1 MERPLACAAG
11 RSLARTEGKLLARV
25 AGAGAGRR
33 AVSGLHR
40 GKALG
45 LGGNARSRTG
55 SCGRMRRSSGAGRR
69 RSERALGRSGLLGAA
84 SLTGLQL
91 GSSTSGKG
99 ALRLATSLARHLSI
113 GHHDGLLHRRCA
125 LDPGLHLRLRRHR
138 NATGRPPASRWS
150 GTRPTSSGHRARRGA
165 CGSRHS
171 PPRGHG
177 RATGR
182 THRHRSSRAPCG
194 HGRASRSG
202 RGGGS
207 DRRRSR
213 SGRCRPPP
221 VSVAAGRV
229 SAAPD
234 DHLQFGHL
242 ATLGFQAVGHAAHTA
257 VESRDPQA
265 KGEHG
270 HRQHTEAYSHQ
281 AERRR
286 KKLKHGRALP
296 QKTNS

>member
-1 MERPLACAAG
+1 MRNGKPPTRVAERP
-11 RSLARTEGKLLARV
+11 LARV

-40 GKALG
+40 GEALG

-55 SCGRMRRSSGAGRR
+55 GCGGVRRSGGAGRR
-69 RSERALGRSGLLGAA
+69 RSERALGRSGLLGSA
-84 SLTGLQL
+84 SLASLQL
-91 GSSTSGKG
+91 GGRASGKG
-99 ALRLATSLARHLSI
+99 ALRLATSLARHLAI

-125 LDPGLHLRLRRHR
+125 LHPGVHLRLRRHR
-138 NATGRPPASRWS
+138 NAAGRPPASRR
-150 GTRPTSSGHRARRGA
+150 GGARPTSSGHRARRGA
-165 CGSRHS
+165 RGSRHG
-171 PPRGHG
+171 PPR
-177 RATGR
+177 
-182 THRHRSSRAPCG
+182 G

-202 RGGGS
+202 RGGS
-207 DRRRSR
+207 SNRRRGG

-229 SAAPD
+229 GAAPD

-242 ATLGFQAVGHAAHTA
+242 ATLGFQTVGHAAHTT

-286 KKLKHGRALP
+286 
-296 QKTNS
+296 

>member
-1 MERPLACAAG
+1 MRNGKPPTRVAERP
-11 RSLARTEGKLLARV
+11 LARV

-40 GKALG
+40 GEALG

-55 SCGRMRRSSGAGRR
+55 GCGGVRRSSGAGRR
-69 RSERALGRSGLLGAA
+69 RSERALGRSGLLGSA
-84 SLTGLQL
+84 SLASLQL
-91 GSSTSGKG
+91 GSGASGEG
-99 ALRLATSLARHLSI
+99 TLRLATSLARHLAI

-125 LDPGLHLRLRRHR
+125 LHPGIHLRLRRHR
-138 NATGRPPASRWS
+138 NAAGRPPAASRGGS
-150 GTRPTSSGHRARRGA
+150 RRAAPRRHARRSGYRGRSGA
-165 CGSRHS
+165 S
-171 PPRGHG
+171 RGHS
-177 RATGR
+177 RAAGCP
-182 THRHRSSRAPCG
+182 HRHRSSRTPRG

-202 RGGGS
+202 RGSSSDGRWGG
-207 DRRRSR
+207 

-221 VSVAAGRV
+221 VPVAAGRV
-229 SAAPD
+229 GAAPD

-286 KKLKHGRALP
+286 
-296 QKTNS
+296 

>member
-1 MERPLACAAG
+1 MRNGKPLTRVAERP
-11 RSLARTEGKLLARV
+11 LARV

-40 GKALG
+40 GEALG

-55 SCGRMRRSSGAGRR
+55 GCGGVRRSSGAGRR
-69 RSERALGRSGLLGAA
+69 RSERALGRSGLLGASGLA
-84 SLTGLQL
+84 SLQL
-91 GSSTSGKG
+91 GGRASGKG
-99 ALRLATSLARHLSI
+99 ALRLATSLARHLAI

-125 LDPGLHLRLRRHR
+125 LHPGVHLRLRRHR
-138 NATGRPPASRWS
+138 NAAGRPPASRR
-150 GTRPTSSGHRARRGA
+150 GGARPTSSGHRARRGPR
-165 CGSRHS
+165 GSRHG
-171 PPRGHG
+171 PPRGHS
-177 RATGR
+177 RAAGCP
-182 THRHRSSRAPCG
+182 HRHRSSRTPRG

-202 RGGGS
+202 RGSSSDGRRGG
-207 DRRRSR
+207 

-229 SAAPD
+229 GAAPD

-242 ATLGFQAVGHAAHTA
+242 ATLGFQTVGHAAHTT

-286 KKLKHGRALP
+286 
-296 QKTNS
+296 